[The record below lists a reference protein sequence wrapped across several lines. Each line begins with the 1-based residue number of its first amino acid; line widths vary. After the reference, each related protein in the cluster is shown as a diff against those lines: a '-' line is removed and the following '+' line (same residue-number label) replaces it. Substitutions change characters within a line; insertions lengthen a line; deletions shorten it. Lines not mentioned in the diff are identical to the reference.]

1 MCGILLLAVAAPGAG
16 AQIDLT
22 SIIAEAD
29 RLYDLREDTENVRQ
43 SIRILEQGLADS
55 PDAYPVLWRLARAYE
70 WVGRYA
76 VPADRVEIFTQATTY
91 AGRAVDA
98 DPMGVDGR
106 YWNALT
112 TGRLGEA
119 RGILR
124 SLAAAS
130 EMRTELETVLEL
142 APEHAGAHF
151 ALGMLYHQLPGWPIS
166 FGNNN
171 QALEYMSVAV
181 ALAPENTTY
190 LLGLAELLLDMRRRG
205 EAADYLEA
213 VIEMPLT
220 PTEPV
225 ESAEDKE
232 RARELLARLR

>member
-1 MCGILLLAVAAPGAG
+1 MCGILFLTVAALGAG

-29 RLYDLREDTENVRQ
+29 RLYDLRADTKNVRQ
-43 SIRILEQGLADS
+43 SIRTLEQGLADS

-76 VPADRVEIFTQATTY
+76 APADRVELFTQATTY
-91 AGRAVDA
+91 AGRAVEA
-98 DPMGVDGR
+98 APLGVDGR

-124 SLAAAS
+124 SLAAAG
-130 EMRTELETVLEL
+130 EMRTELEAVLEL

-171 QALEYMSVAV
+171 QALEYMSTAV
-181 ALAPENTTY
+181 ELAPENTTY
-190 LLGLAELLLDMRRRG
+190 LLGLAELLLDMRRR
-205 EAADYLEA
+205 ADALDHLEA
-213 VIEMPLT
+213 IIGMPLT

-225 ESAEDKE
+225 ESAEDKQ
-232 RARELLARLR
+232 RAGDLLRRLQ